1 MIHCSGTG
9 FSMILSAQFSM
20 PAFSIHA
27 SSMVSLSNPDSLT
40 MNHGTVWTVRVDTI
54 WPHRNRTIGR
64 KWDAKSWASVQVEV
78 QTINLPTFHEHSSA
92 SRNFDWGIGQMAHGH
107 QKCTPMCTRSWSGSQ
122 KSYPDLVRCPGQ
134 WWKIYGGK
142 CSTTNP
148 IVGHSTE
155 TLLLTSTAGVHHL
168 CLRTPAFAILRFRSI
183 MNYE

>member
-78 QTINLPTFHEHSSA
+78 QTINLPTFHELSSA
-92 SRNFDWGIGQMAHGH
+92 FAEFWLRHRPNGPWPSKVHTNVYPLLKWVTEKLSWFGEVSW
-107 QKCTPMCTRSWSGSQ
+107 PMVEN
-122 KSYPDLVRCPGQ
+122 L
-134 WWKIYGGK
+134 WWKVFHHK
-142 CSTTNP
+142 PDSR
-148 IVGHSTE
+148 
-155 TLLLTSTAGVHHL
+155 TLYWDSTADFNCRGSSFMLAHTGF
-168 CLRTPAFAILRFRSI
+168 CDT
-183 MNYE
+183 